1 MADDYGYT
9 DEFGQEI
16 IPPGTRIN
24 GVPTA
29 TAAPTPGSGDWTTLS
44 RGGPVAIRTP
54 NSSTGQPAF
63 QAPSA
68 SQFQPPAT
76 QTRPSLLTP
85 KSTTGAPGYQ
95 VPTVNPMTLPGVGGG
110 LMTGVG
116 ALNAFPTPTPEQ
128 MNQRLNN
135 PPLADDPWLIH
146 SIGKL
151 FGYDGGQ
158 TQAAPAPATQT
169 QPQTAPAPPSGAP
182 TATATATPPPT
193 PLGYPPLPP
202 PRPPNLP
209 PFIRGPIPYS
219 GGNAPPA
226 PQHVNLGYGVPG
238 APPLPPFDPGAIH
251 PSNAFTTID
260 RPNADIS
267 GGPTRGGW
275 LSASYDPS
283 TGTNR
288 GAREPGGPARMGA
301 LDLSG
306 LFNRGGAQAPPPA
319 GALAAPQPGGG
330 WGAAAGTPNMNN
342 AMLGMQLQNAGI
354 STGGR
359 GARAQAPAGFSNKK
373 FFGNP
378 ANWQYPNVPF

>member
-16 IPPGTRIN
+16 IPPGTRLN
-24 GVPTA
+24 GVPQPTA
-29 TAAPTPGSGDWTTLS
+29 EPTPGSGNWTTLS
-44 RGGPVAIRTP
+44 QGGPIAIRTP
-54 NSSTGQPAF
+54 NSSTGQPAV

-68 SQFQPPAT
+68 SQFQPPTT
-76 QTRPSLLTP
+76 QTRPGLLTP

-128 MNQRLNN
+128 MNKTLNN
-135 PPLADDPWLIH
+135 PPLANDPWLIH

-151 FGYDGGQ
+151 FGYGGGQ
-158 TQAAPAPATQT
+158 TQTAPATQT
-169 QPQTAPAPPSGAP
+169 QPQTALAPSGGTP
-182 TATATATPPPT
+182 TATSTPPP
-193 PLGYPPLPP
+193 PPNI
-202 PRPPNLP
+202 NLP
-209 PFIRGPIPYS
+209 PFNVPPPPGNLPPFNRGPIPY
-219 GGNAPPA
+219 GNAPPA
-226 PQHVNLGYGVPG
+226 PQHVNLGYGAPG
-238 APPLPPFDPGAIH
+238 APPAAPPFDPGAIH
-251 PSNAFTTID
+251 PSNAFTSID

-283 TGTNR
+283 TGSNR
-288 GAREPGGPARMGA
+288 GAREPGGPARMSA

-306 LFNRGGAQAPPPA
+306 LFNRGAAPPPA
-319 GALAAPQPGGG
+319 GALASPG

-354 STGGR
+354 PT
-359 GARAQAPAGFSNKK
+359 GARAQAPAAGFSNKK
-373 FFGNP
+373 FFSNP
-378 ANWQYPNVPF
+378 GNWQYPNMPF

>member
-1 MADDYGYT
+1 MADDYSYT

-44 RGGPVAIRTP
+44 RGGPIAIRTP
-54 NSSTGQPAF
+54 NSSTGAPAV

-76 QTRPSLLTP
+76 QTRPGLLTP

-95 VPTVNPMTLPGVGGG
+95 VPNVNPMTLPGVGGG

-128 MNQRLNN
+128 MNKTLNN

-146 SIGKL
+146 SLSKL
-151 FGYDGGQ
+151 FGYGGQ

-182 TATATATPPPT
+182 TATATPPPT
-193 PLGYPPLPP
+193 PPGSPPLPP

-260 RPNADIS
+260 RPNADIV
-267 GGPTRGGW
+267 GGPTRPGY
-275 LSASYDPS
+275 LSADPH
-283 TGTNR
+283 
-288 GAREPGGPARMGA
+288 EPGGPARMGA

-306 LFNRGGAQAPPPA
+306 LFNHPA
-319 GALAAPQPGGG
+319 VAAAAAAHPAVQGALAAQNAQAQQAPRARAPVVQQKWALPQLRPGG
-330 WGAAAGTPNMNN
+330 AAN
-342 AMLGMQLQNAGI
+342 AKP
-354 STGGR
+354 TYY
-359 GARAQAPAGFSNKK
+359 
-373 FFGNP
+373 NP
-378 ANWQYPNVPF
+378 AYGVGANVGMGN